1 MEKAGK
7 PSAQEFAQL
16 AIDYELI
23 DHRELAEVWADLG
36 SHNVPF
42 EQFQSEM
49 LRRELLTNFQIE
61 RMLRG
66 EKRGYHYG
74 NYKVLYMVGAGTF
87 ARVFR
92 SVNQQTG
99 EIVAVKVLRKRF
111 SEDREQAQRFIR
123 EGELVAALRHP
134 NIVPIYEVY
143 SQGQQHFLVMEFI
156 EGRNLR
162 EFIKIRKYFEPL
174 DATRLVLDM
183 ARGLSGAYEKG
194 LFHRDVKMSNVLVSS
209 RGEAKLVDFG
219 LAAAD
224 KNLTDHELTKCPNP
238 RAIDYAGLER
248 ATGVRRDDTRSDIY
262 FLGSI
267 FYHMLSGRAALAETK
282 ERSKRLSKARYAEVI
297 PIQKLGT
304 PLPDTVVRIV
314 NKAMELQPDYR
325 YQTPMEMA
333 RDLEK
338 AIERLEEKQDVPEI
352 HDPDEVAEADG
363 EADFEVGATTSAA
376 EPKPAA
382 VSVMFV
388 ESNGK
393 MQDLLRDR
401 FKKGGFRV
409 LLTADPKFA
418 LSRFTQDMSAADCVV
433 FSTASLG
440 AAAMK
445 MFNRFGEQPST
456 AKVPAVLLLDEKH
469 AHWKSKADAKADHR
483 EVVTMP
489 IKIKK
494 FGQLLTSLAPNG
506 E

>member
-1 MEKAGK
+1 MDNSGK
-7 PSAQEFAQL
+7 PSAEEFARSAVDL
-16 AIDYELI
+16 ELI
-23 DHRELAEVWADLG
+23 ENRELNEVWASLG

-42 EQFQSEM
+42 EQLQREL

-74 NYKVLYMVGAGTF
+74 NYKVLYLVGTGTF
-87 ARVFR
+87 ARVYR
-92 SVNQQTG
+92 AVNRQTG

-123 EGELVAALRHP
+123 EGELLAALRHP

-143 SQGQQHFLVMEFI
+143 TQGTQHFLVMEFI

-174 DATRLVLDM
+174 DATRLALDM
-183 ARGLSGAYEKG
+183 ARGLGGAYEKG
-194 LFHRDVKMSNVLVSS
+194 LFHRDMKMSNVLVSS

-267 FYHMLSGRAALAETK
+267 FYHMLSGRAALTETK
-282 ERSKRLSKARYAEVI
+282 ERSKRLSRARYEEVI

-304 PLPDTVVRIV
+304 PLPDIVVRVV
-314 NKAMELQPDYR
+314 NKAMELQPDFR

-338 AIERLEEKQDVPEI
+338 VVERLEANEATPEI
-352 HDPDEVAEADG
+352 HDPDEDVAAAET
-363 EADFEVGATTSAA
+363 DFEVS
-376 EPKPAA
+376 KPQEESPTF
-382 VSVMFV
+382 SVMFV
-388 ESNGK
+388 ESNDK
-393 MQDLLRDR
+393 MQNLLRDR
-401 FKKGGFRV
+401 FKKSGFRV

-418 LSRFTQDMSAADCVV
+418 LTRFSQDTTTANCVV

-445 MFNRFGEQPST
+445 MFNRFGEQTATASIPS
-456 AKVPAVLLLDEKH
+456 VLLLDEKH
-469 AHWKSKADAKADHR
+469 AHWKSKADTKAPNR

-489 IKIKK
+489 IKIKA
-494 FGQLLTSLAPNG
+494 FGNLLTSLAPNG